1 MIVVIDP
8 KLKELFFDR
17 IMEMCGNS
25 PYSATK
31 WIESVAYG
39 EKVFLISDELDG
51 YIGKIRELEESAA
64 RYRKDWLREMKVRQG
79 YQRKIRNIDEEV
91 EGWMEQIQE
100 YKSVLT
106 HSGLGEYI

>member
-1 MIVVIDP
+1 
-8 KLKELFFDR
+8 
-17 IMEMCGNS
+17 
-25 PYSATK
+25 
-31 WIESVAYG
+31 
-39 EKVFLISDELDG
+39 
-51 YIGKIRELEESAA
+51 
-64 RYRKDWLREMKVRQG
+64 MKVRQG